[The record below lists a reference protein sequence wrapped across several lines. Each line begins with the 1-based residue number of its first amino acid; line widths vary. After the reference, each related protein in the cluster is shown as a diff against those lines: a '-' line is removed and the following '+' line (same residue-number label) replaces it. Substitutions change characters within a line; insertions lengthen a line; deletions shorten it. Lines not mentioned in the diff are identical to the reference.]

1 MASEKIDAS
10 RSGILL
16 GDAYELIKQMP
27 DKSVDLVVTDPP
39 YEFDDPKS
47 DFSDRPRSAEESMAL
62 AREEAGGRGSRVNDD
77 MRSLS
82 KQLGHIASGFDPA
95 ILGEL
100 VRVMK
105 APNIYVWC
113 SRLQIRRIWDYFDDL
128 GCSLDMLT
136 WHKDN
141 PIPTNRSAYLHD
153 TEYCIFAR
161 GQGAHMGGPFE
172 DRRKWWLT
180 HTNKDGKESYGH
192 PTVKPLQII
201 SALVSNSSAPG
212 DLVLDP
218 FSGSGTTC
226 AAAKELGRR
235 YLGFEI
241 DEGYWRASVD
251 RLNGIDRF
259 GQTSLLDTDFDLLG
273 EKGK

>member
-1 MASEKIDAS
+1 
-10 RSGILL
+10 
-16 GDAYELIKQMP
+16 
-27 DKSVDLVVTDPP
+27 VTDPP

-62 AREEAGGRGSRVNDD
+62 AKEEAKGSGSRVNDD

-105 APNIYVWC
+105 APNAYVWC
-113 SRLQIRRIWDYFDDL
+113 SRLQIRLIWDYFDGI
-128 GCSLDMLT
+128 GCSMDLLT

-141 PIPTNRSAYLHD
+141 PIPTAPDAYLHD
-153 TEYCIFAR
+153 TEYCVFAR
-161 GQGAHMGGPFE
+161 GKGARMSGPYG
-172 DRRKWWLT
+172 DRRKWWVT

-192 PTVKPLQII
+192 PTVKPIEII
-201 SALVSNSSAPG
+201 RKLVSNSSRPG

-235 YLGFEI
+235 YIGFEI
-241 DEGYWRASVD
+241 DDGYWKASID

-259 GQTSLLDTDFDLLG
+259 GQTSLLDTDFDLLDG
-273 EKGK
+273 EAKKP